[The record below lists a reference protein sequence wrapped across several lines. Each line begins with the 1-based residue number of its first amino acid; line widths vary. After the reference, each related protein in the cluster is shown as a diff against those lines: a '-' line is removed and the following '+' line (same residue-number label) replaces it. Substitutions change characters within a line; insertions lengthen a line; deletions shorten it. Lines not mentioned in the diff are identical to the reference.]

1 MTAQPLSPTASS
13 RRTAAGGT
21 SGDPFVRVLPGAGA
35 AYVLSWSAG
44 LVVAP
49 AAPSPDAPAAEVHA
63 YYVGHADAVLVQS
76 LLVHGLAGVCLG
88 VMAVGMARAFQRD
101 VPLAGWVRG
110 TGLAAA
116 LVSFVQVAL
125 AIIACTD
132 PGGLRASTSAAL
144 FTSINYA
151 DTLKLVLLASFA
163 ATVTYAGSR
172 SGVFPGWLR
181 FLGRALPP
189 LLVVGGLAFVVTNPV
204 LYGALEVSLV
214 VLLVWAAA
222 ASWVVGRRVASRAGG

>member
-1 MTAQPLSPTASS
+1 MTAQPLSSPTST

-21 SGDPFVRVLPGAGA
+21 SRDPVVRLLPWAGA
-35 AYVLSWSAG
+35 TYVLSWAAG

-49 AAPSPDAPAAEVHA
+49 AAPSPDAPDAEIHA
-63 YYVGHADAVLVQS
+63 YYVGHAGAVLVQS
-76 LLVHGLAGVCLG
+76 LLVHGLAGIALVA
-88 VMAVGMARAFQRD
+88 MAVGMARAFRRD
-101 VPLAGWVRG
+101 VLFAGWMRG

-125 AIIACTD
+125 AVVACSD
-132 PGGLRASTSAAL
+132 PGSLRASTSAAL

-151 DTLKLVLLASFA
+151 DILKLLLLASFA

-172 SGVFPGWLR
+172 TGVFPGWLR

-189 LLVVGGLAFVVTNPV
+189 LLVVGGLAFAVTNSV
-204 LYGALEVSLV
+204 LYGVLEVSLV
-214 VLLVWAAA
+214 VLLVWAAGS
-222 ASWVVGRRVASRAGG
+222 SWVVGRRVPSRVGR